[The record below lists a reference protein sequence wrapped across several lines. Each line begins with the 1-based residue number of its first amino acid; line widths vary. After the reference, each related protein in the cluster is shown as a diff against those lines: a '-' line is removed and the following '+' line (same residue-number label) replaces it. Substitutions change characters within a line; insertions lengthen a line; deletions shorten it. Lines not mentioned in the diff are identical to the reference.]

1 MAPSTI
7 DPNPPAPGKDLDDTS
22 KVFQSRA
29 LIGKV
34 SNHWLHSSSPPLF
47 DLTRPAPPKFTV
59 PSSDASVKLATTTTP
74 IIISPS
80 LTALVV
86 IDMQNF
92 FLSTSLGRSAE
103 GAGNMAGQRLL
114 ETAIPAA
121 RKAGIRV
128 IWLNWGLTDDE
139 IEEMPA
145 STRRAF
151 GFEATLNK
159 DAELKGSPAID
170 AHGVNQAAAEQAMQ
184 IKNDSNKRPDLTE
197 NGKPQRIYKGLGS
210 EIGPVKLEDEYTV
223 EGGRLLMRDTWNAAL
238 PPRLDASYR
247 EGQNL
252 AQNPD
257 VWIHK
262 NRMSGLWGSS
272 TPCTQFLEREGIKTL
287 LFAGVN
293 TDQCVAGSLQDA
305 FSKGWDCV
313 LLKDACGTTSPNFAS
328 EAVEFNCA
336 RTWGFVSD
344 CKSLEMGVEGMLSE
358 R

>member
-7 DPNPPAPGKDLDDTS
+7 EPNPQAPGKDLDDTS
-22 KVFQSRA
+22 EIFQSRA

-34 SNHWLHSSSPPLF
+34 PNHWLHSPTPPLF
-47 DLTRPAPPKFTV
+47 DLTRPAPPKFAV
-59 PSSDASVKLATTTTP
+59 PSSNASIKLATTTTP
-74 IIISPS
+74 IIISPP
-80 LTALVV
+80 LTALVI

-92 FLSTSLGRSAE
+92 FLSTALGRSAD
-103 GAGNMAGQRLL
+103 GAGNMAGRRLL
-114 ETAIPAA
+114 EAGIPAA

-139 IEEMPA
+139 IDGMPA

-151 GFEATLNK
+151 GFEAALNK
-159 DAELKGSPAID
+159 DAKMKGSPAID
-170 AHGVNQAAAEQAMQ
+170 AHGVNQAAAEQTMRD
-184 IKNDSNKRPDLTE
+184 KNGSNGTPDPTE
-197 NGKPQRIYKGLGS
+197 NVKPKRIFKGLGS
-210 EIGPVKLEDEYTV
+210 EIGPVELEDGSTV

-238 PPRLDASYR
+238 PPRLDASYQ
-247 EGQNL
+247 EGQKL
-252 AQNPD
+252 TQNPD
-257 VWIHK
+257 IWIHK

-272 TPCTQFLEREGIKTL
+272 TPCTEFLEKEGIKAL

-305 FSKGWDCV
+305 FTKGWDCI
-313 LLKDACGTTSPNFAS
+313 LLKDACGTTSPTFAS
-328 EAVEFNCA
+328 QAVEFNCE

-344 CKSLEMGVEGMLSE
+344 CKGLETGVEGMLSE